1 MMTLTTIR
9 LRSSP
14 QWEWL
19 GCERFSKATCSR
31 ETKSSL
37 SLARV
42 ARKLRV
48 RVCADM
54 FVSFLYLW
62 PINTFIRRHVPHSL
76 RSKILGGSSE
86 VPSTYEVTPVITCPV
101 SIENDNRPCSAE
113 DRAKSSA
120 DGNKCLC
127 HEDRERQ
134 QRKRKV
140 WMVCNSLCDLVA
152 AHHAGG
158 GDQKPRSHCS
168 TYIAKTIPITR
179 ATLPCFT
186 PRQNTLHSSRS

>member
-1 MMTLTTIR
+1 MAHKH
-9 LRSSP
+9 
-14 QWEWL
+14 
-19 GCERFSKATCSR
+19 F
-31 ETKSSL
+31 
-37 SLARV
+37 
-42 ARKLRV
+42 
-48 RVCADM
+48 
-54 FVSFLYLW
+54 Y
-62 PINTFIRRHVPHSL
+62 RHVPHSL

-113 DRAKSSA
+113 DRANSSA

-152 AHHAGG
+152 ALHAGG
-158 GDQKPRSHCS
+158 GDQKTEKSLLDVYSKDYTDNTGNLTLFYP
-168 TYIAKTIPITR
+168 KTEYVTFIKKLNN
-179 ATLPCFT
+179 LP
-186 PRQNTLHSSRS
+186 QQ